1 MPADGRS
8 GGFQFPEKT
17 PSLSPPP
24 AIRAIISRVNAITMS
39 SKELIHSV
47 NNQLALVMAHADMLA
62 REVRSEQDLERCREI
77 KLAASKINR
86 LLKALLD

>member
-1 MPADGRS
+1 
-8 GGFQFPEKT
+8 
-17 PSLSPPP
+17 
-24 AIRAIISRVNAITMS
+24 MS